1 METTRTPLSVTA
13 IVCAFNEEQTISGV
27 VRTLIG
33 AKEVDEVIIINDG
46 STDATSAKLKGF
58 TNNSK
63 VRIIE
68 FPHNRGK
75 GFAMAEGIEKAQNEI
90 LLFVDA
96 DLLNFEERYVPL
108 LLRPLLDGKADMVIG
123 HPTENV
129 LDKKLNPF
137 KPLAGER
144 AVFKKDVLP
153 LTETI
158 RDSGYGVETLINL
171 SYTAQNK
178 RVEYVWLWGLVHPIK
193 FHKHSVKTA
202 THNYW
207 REIYQISKSILVN
220 YSLIL
225 LIIRNAIGKIYGQS

>member
-1 METTRTPLSVTA
+1 MDTTSTRISVTA
-13 IVCAFNEEQTISGV
+13 IVCAFNEEETLSRV
-27 VRTLIG
+27 VRTLISTE
-33 AKEVDEVIIINDG
+33 EVNEVIVINDG
-46 STDATSAKLKGF
+46 STDGTSATLKEF
-58 TNNSK
+58 KKNPK

-68 FPHNRGK
+68 FPRNLGK
-75 GFAMAEGIEKAQNEI
+75 GFAMAEGIEKAQGDI

-158 RDSGYGVETLINL
+158 RASGYGVETLINL
-171 SYTAQNK
+171 SCTAQNK

-225 LIIRNAIGKIYGQS
+225 LIICNAIGKIYGQS

>member
-90 LLFVDA
+90 RF
-96 DLLNFEERYVPL
+96 
-108 LLRPLLDGKADMVIG
+108 
-123 HPTENV
+123 
-129 LDKKLNPF
+129 
-137 KPLAGER
+137 
-144 AVFKKDVLP
+144 
-153 LTETI
+153 LT
-158 RDSGYGVETLINL
+158 R
-171 SYTAQNK
+171 
-178 RVEYVWLWGLVHPIK
+178 
-193 FHKHSVKTA
+193 
-202 THNYW
+202 
-207 REIYQISKSILVN
+207 
-220 YSLIL
+220 
-225 LIIRNAIGKIYGQS
+225 IYG